1 MEIVFWVAG
10 SLVVGTAFGWFLRE
24 QHAIRVVNKMFEN
37 AEKELAEKVGDN
49 TIKAKLEV
57 HHGHF
62 YMFNQETDAF
72 LAQGETAEELS
83 AMLREKFPKV
93 VFILPKEAYGK
104 LGVSHESI

>member
-1 MEIVFWVAG
+1 MEIFYWVIG

-24 QHAIRVVNKMFEN
+24 QHAIRVVHKMFEN
-37 AEKELAEKVGDN
+37 AEKEAAKQADEN

-62 YMFNQETDAF
+62 YMFNQETDEF

-83 AMLREKFPKV
+83 ATLREKFPKV
-93 VFILPKEAYGK
+93 VFILSKEAYGT